1 MLRRLVRRGA
11 LSQEQGRA
19 ALDGFGQL
27 ALTRYPADWL
37 GDRLWELRDNLTAYD
52 AAYVAL
58 AEMAG
63 ATELLTTDRRL
74 AHVAGVSCAVVV
86 LA

>member
-1 MLRRLVRRGA
+1 M
-11 LSQEQGRA
+11 
-19 ALDGFGQL
+19 DGFGQL

-37 GDRLWELRDNLTAYD
+37 RDRLWELRDHLTAYD
-52 AAYVAL
+52 ATYVTL

-74 AHVAGVSCAVVV
+74 APAAGVSCPVVV